1 MKCEEFLKELN
12 DYLDGQ
18 LDPKLKAEL
27 QEHLTWCHNCH
38 VVCNTTKQTIEIY
51 KENAIYELP
60 EALREKLQNAI
71 LNKCRES
78 KK

>member
-1 MKCEEFLKELN
+1 VKCEEFLKELN

>member
-1 MKCEEFLKELN
+1 VKCTEFLKELN

-60 EALREKLQNAI
+60 EPLREKLQSAI
-71 LNKCRES
+71 LKKCRES